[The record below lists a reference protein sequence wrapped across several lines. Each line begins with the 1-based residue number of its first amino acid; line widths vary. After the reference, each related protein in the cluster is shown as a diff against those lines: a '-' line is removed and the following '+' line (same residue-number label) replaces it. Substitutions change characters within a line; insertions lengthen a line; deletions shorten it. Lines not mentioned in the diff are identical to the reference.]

1 MLTAGQPPRRWPL
14 PIVDPGP
21 DHGGRDRATRD
32 ELQAATPDVS
42 VDDLLGRTNPTK
54 RSVMVAVLRRLWP
67 CLLEATLIPTALCYA
82 GLLIHGLG
90 LGIAAASIWTYLAVG
105 RRIASGRPVPG
116 LLVLATL
123 GLSVRLTLYIL
134 NDNAFV
140 YFLQPIA
147 RSSATAVLFALSAM
161 LGRPLIARFAGDFCS
176 FTSDVE
182 ARPAIEALFRRLT
195 YLWASAQA
203 ALAVIN
209 MTLLLTVPVTV
220 FIGTAAASAWVI
232 MGVCT
237 TLTVADSVR
246 TTREDGLRTMIA
258 HGGRLHAYI
267 AAPA

>member
-1 MLTAGQPPRRWPL
+1 MLTTGPPPRVWPR
-14 PIVDPGP
+14 PVVDPGP
-21 DHGGRDRATRD
+21 DQRGRDWATRED
-32 ELQAATPDVS
+32 IPAAAPHVS
-42 VDDLLGRTNPTK
+42 VGDLRGRTNPTK
-54 RSVMVAVLRRLWP
+54 RLVMIAVVRRLWP
-67 CLLEATLIPTALCYA
+67 CLVEATLIPTALCYV

-90 LGIAAASIWTYLAVG
+90 LGIAAAAIWTYLAVG
-105 RRIASGRPVPG
+105 RRIASRRPVSG

-123 GLSVRLTLYIL
+123 GLSIRLTLYVL

-140 YFLQPIA
+140 YFVQPIA
-147 RSSATAVLFALSAM
+147 RSSATAILFALSAM
-161 LGRPLIARFAGDFCS
+161 LGRPLIARFARDFCT

-209 MTLLLTVPVTV
+209 MTLLLTVPVKV

-232 MGVCT
+232 MGLGT
-237 TLTVADSVR
+237 ALTVADSVR
-246 TTREDGLRTMIA
+246 TTRDDGLRTLIA
-258 HGGRLHAYI
+258 HGGRLHAYV